1 MASESSSADNIIH
14 SLEPRH
20 PSESSYPPEP
30 WYLGGTLLVS
40 SFLVPIAQLP
50 PSFAAALPPRRS
62 PVTIGDRA
70 IVGVGFAN
78 YSHGGVLHY
87 DELLVAVPSLRA
99 GRLRYTIP
107 QIWVDSAASR
117 QGARE
122 LWAIPKQLATFDRT
136 VSPSG
141 VLTTMTL
148 DDPTATLPG
157 DRSVATLT
165 ARFGR
170 ARVPGMR
177 QLALP
182 IVQAEP
188 GRRVLSHNLVIGR
201 MTTLSATWTFS
212 PDGPLA
218 YLAGLKPF
226 ASFAVRDAA
235 VVFGMGVRRSRPG
248 IQALPK

>member
-1 MASESSSADNIIH
+1 MASESSSADNSIH
-14 SLEPRH
+14 SPEPRH
-20 PSESSYPPEP
+20 PSKSSYPPEP

-40 SFLVPIAQLP
+40 SFLVPIMELP

-62 PVTIGDRA
+62 PVTIGGRA

-78 YSHGGVLHY
+78 YSHGGALHY
-87 DELLVAVPSLRA
+87 DEFLVAVPSVRA

-117 QGARE
+117 QGARD
-122 LWAIPKQLATFDRT
+122 LWAIPKQLATFNRT

-141 VLTTMTL
+141 VFTTMTL
-148 DDPTATLPG
+148 NDPTATIPG
-157 DRSVATLT
+157 DQPVATLT

-170 ARVPGMR
+170 TRVPGMR
-177 QLALP
+177 KMALP

-188 GRRVLSHNLVIGR
+188 GRRVLSHNFLIGR

-212 PDGPLA
+212 PESPLA
-218 YLAGLKPF
+218 YLAGHKPF

-235 VVFGMGVRRSRPG
+235 VVFGMDVKRS
-248 IQALPK
+248 